1 MILVIVENIESIPS
15 QYRPIQSSYNESKND
30 SFISFIFSGNI
41 LIISLY
47 INYISLYLY
56 SNALDASTFNF
67 H

>member
-47 INYISLYLY
+47 INYI
-56 SNALDASTFNF
+56 
-67 H
+67 